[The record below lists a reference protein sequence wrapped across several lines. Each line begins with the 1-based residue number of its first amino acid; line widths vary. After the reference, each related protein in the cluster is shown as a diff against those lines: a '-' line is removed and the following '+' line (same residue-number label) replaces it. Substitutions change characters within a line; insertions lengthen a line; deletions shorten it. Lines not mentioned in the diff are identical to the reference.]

1 MKTCPFDIEKVR
13 ADFPLLQRSVH
24 GRPLVFLDNAATT
37 QKPKTVIKAEQ
48 HYYEYY
54 NANVHRG
61 VHQLSVESTKA
72 FEAARKT
79 IQHFINAKEAREIIF
94 VRGAT
99 EGINLVAQ
107 SFGRTFF
114 KAGDEI
120 IVSIMEH
127 HANIVPWQ
135 LLCEQIGT
143 VLKIIPMN
151 DAGELDIAAY
161 QQLFTARTR
170 LVAVTHISNALGT
183 INPIAEMTQIAHAQ
197 GVPILVDGTQ
207 GVVHGTVD
215 VQALECDF
223 YVFSGHKL
231 YAPTGIGVLYGKAE
245 YLQKMPPYQ
254 GGGEMILQVTFEKT
268 IFNEIPAKFEAGTPN
283 IAGVIGLAAAIDYL
297 TDLGMD
303 KIAAYEQDLLKY
315 ATQKALQDGKLRLIG
330 TAAQKTSILSF
341 VLPQVHPHD
350 IGTILDQEGVAI
362 RTGHHC
368 AMPVME
374 RFKLSATAR
383 ASFSFYNTY
392 AEIDALFAALKKVEE
407 VFA

>member
-1 MKTCPFDIEKVR
+1 MKTCPFDIEKIR

-37 QKPKTVIKAEQ
+37 QKPQTVITAEQ

-120 IVSIMEH
+120 IVSVMEH

-151 DAGELDIAAY
+151 DAGELDLAAY

-170 LVAVTHISNALGT
+170 MVAVTHISNALGT

-197 GVPILVDGTQ
+197 GVPILVDGAQ

-215 VQALECDF
+215 VQALDCDF

-245 YLQKMPPYQ
+245 YLQEMPPYQ

-297 TDLGMD
+297 TALGMD

-330 TAAQKTSILSF
+330 TAAHKAAILSF
-341 VLPQVHPHD
+341 VLPKVHPHD

-383 ASFSFYNTY
+383 ASFCFYNTY